1 MADLNRI
8 RASVRNLYRKV
19 GRVGLIFAIALA
31 LFIAM
36 LLAKSAGAV
45 LALDIVV
52 LTIIGIWLAIRS
64 LRHLMNR
71 SLWSLRNRLLAV
83 YALTGVLPI
92 LLILVLVGLCGWALT
107 SELAIHLASSELDRR
122 LGTIQ
127 AAAEALEKT
136 PTEDRKEAAP
146 SILAYFKVR
155 FPGIRLYTSDASGEH
170 GYPPDS
176 PPLNLPPGWQAA
188 HGLLERD

>member
-36 LLAKSAGAV
+36 LLAESAGAF

-52 LTIIGIWLAIRS
+52 LAITGIWLAIRS

-136 PTEDRKEAAP
+136 PTGGSQGGGAKHPR
-146 SILAYFKVR
+146 SL
-155 FPGIRLYTSDASGEH
+155 
-170 GYPPDS
+170 
-176 PPLNLPPGWQAA
+176 
-188 HGLLERD
+188 